1 MPEQPS
7 PGAGRPRLVVVP
19 SGGHAPA
26 GGIEAQGY
34 QAEFGLQLGT
44 TTIGSGPEQ
53 DIVLEG
59 LDPAHAIVQWWEEGD
74 EFVLQPLSAD
84 GSTTMNGAI
93 TAAGLH
99 HGDRVELGGWTL
111 VFQRDEDADH
121 VRRNRT
127 RQGGEYAGGGISEPG
142 GHSTE
147 TE

>member
-1 MPEQPS
+1 
-7 PGAGRPRLVVVP
+7 
-19 SGGHAPA
+19 
-26 GGIEAQGY
+26 
-34 QAEFGLQLGT
+34 
-44 TTIGSGPEQ
+44 
-53 DIVLEG
+53 
-59 LDPAHAIVQWWEEGD
+59 
-74 EFVLQPLSAD
+74 
-84 GSTTMNGAI
+84 MNGAI
-93 TAAGLH
+93 TATGLH